1 MKLQARRLVL
11 TGRVQGVGYRPF
23 VYNRAI
29 ELGLTGT
36 VYNGSGKVF
45 VHAEG
50 DPASLDQLEKDLVH
64 AAPPLARPQLAS
76 LKSVAAG
83 VQRVLHPRQRSLRRS
98 RNPRAAGPV
107 CLR

>member
-1 MKLQARRLVL
+1 MSTQARKIIL

-23 VYNRAI
+23 VYNRAL

-50 DPASLDQLEKDLVH
+50 EAAELDQLEHDLVH

-76 LKSVAAG
+76 SEAVEVEGRVAFAI
-83 VQRVLHPRQRSLRRS
+83 LASDASTCLLYTSPSPRDS
-98 RNPRAAGPV
+98 
-107 CLR
+107 